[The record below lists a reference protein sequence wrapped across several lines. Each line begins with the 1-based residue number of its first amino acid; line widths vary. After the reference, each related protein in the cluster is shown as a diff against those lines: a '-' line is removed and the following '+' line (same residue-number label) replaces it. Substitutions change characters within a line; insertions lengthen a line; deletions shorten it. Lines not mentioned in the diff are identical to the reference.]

1 MGGKGKNLIVLA
13 KGSFCVPDGFVIKSS
28 VFDSFALTNSVF
40 DNVSEESAQVIENC
54 DKILEKIDN
63 SPLDKN
69 VVDCIGRFLEKIK
82 ESAGTLPLVAVR
94 SSGVNE
100 DLDDASFAGMNET
113 ILNVECSVD
122 PVCAAVKEC
131 WKSLYCK
138 QAVTYRQKLG
148 FPVYHVSMAVVVQVM
163 IPSDISGV
171 VFTADPQSGSRGW
184 LVVNAVQGMG
194 EALVSGQVDTD
205 YWIIRK
211 SFMGREKKII
221 ESRIGSQAFKLCSN
235 YPNPGTHRVDLS
247 AKEGKRPCLT
257 EESLFEVASVAQDI
271 EKYFGKP
278 MDIEFTFYQ
287 DKLYILQARPITNL
301 GEVPPRSFSR
311 FLVT

>member
-1 MGGKGKNLIVLA
+1 MGGKGKNLIALA
-13 KGSFCVPDGFVIKSS
+13 KGSFCVPGGFIMKSS
-28 VFDSFALTNSVF
+28 VFDSFTAKNSVF
-40 DNVSEESAQVIENC
+40 DNISEESSAITENC
-54 DKILEKIDN
+54 EEILERIDN

-69 VVDCIGRFLEKIK
+69 IVDCIDNLLGKIK
-82 ESAGTLPLVAVR
+82 ETSATLPLVAVR

-113 ILNVECSVD
+113 ILNVECSID
-122 PVCAAVKEC
+122 PVCKAIKEC

-138 QAVTYRQKLG
+138 QAVTYRQQLG
-148 FPVYHVSMAVVVQVM
+148 FPVYHVSMAVVIQVM
-163 IPSDISGV
+163 IPSDMSGV

-184 LVVNAVQGMG
+184 LVINGVQGMG

-211 SFMGREKKII
+211 SFMGRERKII

-247 AKEGKRPCLT
+247 AQEGQRPCLT
-257 EESLFEVASVAQDI
+257 DEELFEVASVAQDI

-287 DKLYILQARPITNL
+287 HKLYILQARPITNL
-301 GEVPPRSFSR
+301 GEVPPRKD
-311 FLVT
+311 

>member
-13 KGSFCVPDGFVIKSS
+13 KRGFCVPSGFVIKSS
-28 VFDSFALTNSVF
+28 VFDAFASRNSIF
-40 DNVSEESAQVIENC
+40 DNISEESTQVIENC
-54 DKILEKIDN
+54 EQILEKIDK
-63 SPLDKN
+63 SLLDKS
-69 VVDCIGRFLEKIK
+69 VVDCISRLLENIR
-82 ESAGTLPLVAVR
+82 ETSATSPLVAVR

-113 ILNVECSVD
+113 VLNVECSVD
-122 PVCAAVKEC
+122 SVCIAVKEC

-138 QAVTYRQKLG
+138 QAVTYRQQLG
-148 FPVYHVSMAVVVQVM
+148 FPVYHVSMAVVIQVM

-184 LVVNAVQGMG
+184 LVVNGVQGMG

-247 AKEGKRPCLT
+247 SEEGKRPCLT
-257 EESLFEVASVAQDI
+257 EELLFEVASTAQDI
-271 EKYFGKP
+271 EKLYGKP

-287 DKLYILQARPITNL
+287 NKLYILQARPITNL
-301 GEVPPRSFSR
+301 GEVPPRKPCFPL
-311 FLVT
+311 F